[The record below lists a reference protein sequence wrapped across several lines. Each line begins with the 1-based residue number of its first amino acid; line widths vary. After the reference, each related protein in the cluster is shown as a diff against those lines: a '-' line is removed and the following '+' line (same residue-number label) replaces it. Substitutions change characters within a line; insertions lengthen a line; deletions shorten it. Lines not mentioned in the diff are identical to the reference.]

1 MKSSMALLVW
11 SLVLVLLGADEII
24 VASNTVKL
32 TGVRALVRH
41 FPLLMEMARRFRAI
55 GGGSGECT
63 RVRLRRLPLSRH
75 TGCA

>member
-11 SLVLVLLGADEII
+11 SLALVLLGADEII

-32 TGVRALVRH
+32 ARVRGLVRH
-41 FPLLMEMARRFRAI
+41 FPPLIEMARRFRAI
-55 GGGSGECT
+55 VCGSGECT

-75 TGCA
+75 TG

>member
-1 MKSSMALLVW
+1 MKSSMAL
-11 SLVLVLLGADEII
+11 LVLVLLGADEII

-55 GGGSGECT
+55 VCGSGECT

-75 TGCA
+75 TDCA

>member
-1 MKSSMALLVW
+1 MV
-11 SLVLVLLGADEII
+11 LVLVGAEII

-32 TGVRALVRH
+32 TGVTVRTLVRN

-55 GGGSGECT
+55 VCGSGECT

>member
-1 MKSSMALLVW
+1 MAL
-11 SLVLVLLGADEII
+11 LVLVLLGADEII

-55 GGGSGECT
+55 VCGSGECT

>member
-1 MKSSMALLVW
+1 MKSSMAL
-11 SLVLVLLGADEII
+11 LVLVLLGADEII

>member
-1 MKSSMALLVW
+1 MAL
-11 SLVLVLLGADEII
+11 LVLVLLGSDEII

-32 TGVRALVRH
+32 TGVTVRALVRH
-41 FPLLMEMARRFRAI
+41 FPLLTEMARRFRAI
-55 GGGSGECT
+55 VCGSGECT

>member
-11 SLVLVLLGADEII
+11 SLALVLLGADEII

-32 TGVRALVRH
+32 ARVRGLVRH
-41 FPLLMEMARRFRAI
+41 FPPLIEMARRFRAI
-55 GGGSGECT
+55 VCGSGECT